1 METITM
7 QQFIEKL
14 KALGEGYTD
23 YFGYKTREGI
33 IGVIRVDRMKRLDRD
48 LWLVSWNEGSFVL
61 QETDFNQMTFDF
73 QIRDWFESLEIEEVV
88 WRKVYRG
95 ARAQELCSYFTDR
108 LTDPEWAERPM
119 WFKDDMDEAVCGIWH
134 EDGKWVCNDNSSGDN
149 WVEEFDREQ
158 DALDYLFYYNNA
170 DKSEA

>member
-1 METITM
+1 M

-23 YFGYKTREGI
+23 YFGYKTCNDTT
-33 IGVIRVDRMKRLDRD
+33 GVIRVDRMKRLDRD
-48 LWLVSWNEGSFVL
+48 LWLVSWNEGSCVL
-61 QETDFNQMTFDF
+61 QETDFNQMTLDF

-108 LTDPEWAERPM
+108 LTDPEWAERQIGR
-119 WFKDDMDEAVCGIWH
+119 AHV
-134 EDGKWVCNDNSSGDN
+134 
-149 WVEEFDREQ
+149 
-158 DALDYLFYYNNA
+158 
-170 DKSEA
+170 